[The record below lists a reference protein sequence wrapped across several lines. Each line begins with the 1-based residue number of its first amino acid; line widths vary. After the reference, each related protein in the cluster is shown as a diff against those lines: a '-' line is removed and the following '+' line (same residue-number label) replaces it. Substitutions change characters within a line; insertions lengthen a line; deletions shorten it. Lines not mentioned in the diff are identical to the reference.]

1 MPSVFDLS
9 NLWKYL
15 AAWLVML
22 LVSVANGAARDFTY
36 GPHLGELAVHQI
48 STASG
53 ILLLGAVIWAF
64 DRLVPPASARE
75 AVSVGLFW
83 AALTVAFEF
92 LFFHFV
98 GGHSWAALLA
108 NYNILKG
115 RIWVFVVLWVAVAPY
130 AFFRFRNAITR

>member
-36 GPHLGELAVHQI
+36 SRYLGELAAHQI

-64 DRLVPPASARE
+64 GRLVPPASARE

-92 LFFHFV
+92 LFFHIV
-98 GGHSWAALLA
+98 GGHSWAELLA
-108 NYNILKG
+108 NYNVLEG
-115 RIWVFVVLWVAVAPY
+115 RVWVFVVLWIAVAPC
-130 AFFRFRNAITR
+130 AFFRFRTAITR